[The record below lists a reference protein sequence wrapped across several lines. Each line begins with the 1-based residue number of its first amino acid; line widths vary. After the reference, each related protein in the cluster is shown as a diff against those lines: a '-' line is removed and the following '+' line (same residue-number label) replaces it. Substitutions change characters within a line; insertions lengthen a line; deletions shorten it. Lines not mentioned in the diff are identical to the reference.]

1 MKCANLEGT
10 SRKICKFEA
19 SSNVSTMA
27 NLEGAIL
34 RNATL
39 EGSQMSNVNLRLAI
53 LKGANMQNCVPR
65 DAVLAGADLEHCN
78 MKGADLQ
85 GTNLRGANWIGTSFL
100 DIVAPLH
107 MWHLM

>member
-1 MKCANLEGT
+1 MYLAVKKLFRTNMSKTQNKLSFFFYFT
-10 SRKICKFEA
+10 
-19 SSNVSTMA
+19 
-27 NLEGAIL
+27 GAIL

-53 LKGANMQNCVPR
+53 LKGANVQNCVLR
-65 DAVLAGADLEHCN
+65 DAVLAGADLENCH

-85 GTNLRGANWIGTSFL
+85 GTNLRGANLIGTSFL
-100 DIVAPLH
+100 DIVALLH